1 MTGTDNSVKINNNDI
16 YTSAAA
22 NTAEAEN
29 SGIRKKAINRGWKHN
44 ESQFI
49 KPTDVVRLRGGI
61 DRPMLA
67 IIIILICFGSIM
79 VFSSSYAFSLQK
91 YGDSYH
97 YIKNQIFFVAFGL
110 VAMFFAMRFDYLWL
124 RKLTPLIYGVTIVAL
139 IAVLVLGVAKG
150 TAQRWIYIGSISI
163 QPSEIMKF
171 SLIAM
176 LARYIAINQ
185 DRITNY
191 RNEKQARLYGAIFPL
206 LIIGAACGLV
216 ALERHL
222 SGTIILFLIGA
233 IIVFVS
239 GAALKWLFAAAGA
252 VLLAFIPII
261 AFTSYAQDRLKAFFN
276 PESADALGDAWQ
288 TIQGLNAIGSGG
300 FLGVGLGN
308 SLQKHG
314 YVPEP
319 QNDFIFSIVC
329 EELGFVGAM
338 VVVALFVLFIWRGFI
353 IALNAPDTFSTL
365 VALGLVAKVA
375 LQAMLNICVVTNLL
389 PNTGIA
395 LPFFSYGGTAT
406 LMQLGEMGILLS
418 ISRYSYQKK

>member
-1 MTGTDNSVKINNNDI
+1 MTGTDNNVKLNNDSSG
-16 YTSAAA
+16 TLDAQKK
-22 NTAEAEN
+22 
-29 SGIRKKAINRGWKHN
+29 GIRRKAAGRGNRHK

-49 KPTDVVRLRGGI
+49 KPTDVIRLRGGI

-67 IIIILICFGSIM
+67 IVIILICFGSIM
-79 VFSSSYAFSLQK
+79 VFSSSYAFALQK

-97 YIKNQIFFVAFGL
+97 YIKNQIFFVSAGL
-110 VAMFFAMRFDYLWL
+110 IAMFFAMRFDYLWL
-124 RKLTPLIYGVTIVAL
+124 RKATVPLFIVTL
-139 IAVLVLGVAKG
+139 GLLFAVLVLGVAKG
-150 TAQRWIYIGSISI
+150 SAQRWIYIGGISI

-171 SLIAM
+171 SLVTM
-176 LARYIAINQ
+176 LALYIAVNQ

-191 RNEKQARLYGAIFPL
+191 KNEKQARRYGVLFPL
-206 LIIGAACGLV
+206 GIIGFACGFV

-222 SGTIILFLIGA
+222 SGTIILFLIG
-233 IIVFVS
+233 ITVVFVS
-239 GAALKWLFAAAGA
+239 GAAVKWLAAAGGLVVA
-252 VLLAFIPII
+252 AFIPVI
-261 AFTSYAQDRLKAFFN
+261 AFTSYAQDRINAFIN
-276 PESADALGDAWQ
+276 RDSADALGEAWQ
-288 TIQGLNAIGSGG
+288 TLQGLNAIGSGG

-338 VVVALFVLFIWRGFI
+338 TVVALFILFIWRGFV

-365 VALGLVAKVA
+365 VVIGLVAKVA
-375 LQAMLNICVVTNLL
+375 LQSMLNICVVTSLI

-406 LMQLGEMGILLS
+406 MMQLGEMGILLS
-418 ISRYSYQKK
+418 ISRYSYQQK